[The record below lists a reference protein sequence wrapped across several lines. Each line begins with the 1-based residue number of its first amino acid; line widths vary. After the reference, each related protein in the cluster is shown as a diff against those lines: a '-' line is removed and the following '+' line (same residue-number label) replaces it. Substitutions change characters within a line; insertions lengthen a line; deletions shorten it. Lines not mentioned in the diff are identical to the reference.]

1 VTTNLRN
8 LGQRITHPRTINAS
22 SPHAEKMLHV
32 HPKLLT
38 RKLSTQ
44 HTRNQQR
51 KEASRAPIVPTTL
64 ANELTLAGSCTRGYQ
79 QPSEIFT
86 FLVKDGNLLVPK
98 ISEWKRKITR
108 NLVIKQIVLGWGLG
122 PCGWGWGAIPISSA
136 TNSRLHNKSKNCFF
150 NYSCTYS
157 CSTLYIIY
165 PYPFPF
171 IK

>member
-1 VTTNLRN
+1 MQAAHM
-8 LGQRITHPRTINAS
+8 QRRCFMYT
-22 SPHAEKMLHV
+22 
-32 HPKLLT
+32 PKLLT

-98 ISEWKRKITR
+98 ISEWKRK
-108 NLVIKQIVLGWGLG
+108 NHQKSGYKADCFGWGRG
-122 PCGWGWGAIPISSA
+122 GGGAGAIPISSA
-136 TNSRLHNKSKNCFF
+136 TNSRLHNKSKNCFL

-165 PYPFPF
+165 PYPFSF